1 MEVDSRSGSI
11 EAICGDGIIITSLYT
26 GCGNDKYVKEIDE
39 AVKIQNQKQEQL
51 AKKGN
56 GDRVDHF
63 ERKDA
68 NIYVYDKDKIII
80 LAYKPLSNDDEVHY
94 YAYDFS
100 DKRVSYKQDFDSRR
114 YYQQHDADY
123 HEENMTN

>member
-1 MEVDSRSGSI
+1 M
-11 EAICGDGIIITSLYT
+11 
-26 GCGNDKYVKEIDE
+26 KEIDE

-68 NIYVYDKDKIII
+68 KFMSMIRIKIII

-100 DKRVSYKQDFDSRR
+100 DKRVSYKQDF
-114 YYQQHDADY
+114 
-123 HEENMTN
+123 